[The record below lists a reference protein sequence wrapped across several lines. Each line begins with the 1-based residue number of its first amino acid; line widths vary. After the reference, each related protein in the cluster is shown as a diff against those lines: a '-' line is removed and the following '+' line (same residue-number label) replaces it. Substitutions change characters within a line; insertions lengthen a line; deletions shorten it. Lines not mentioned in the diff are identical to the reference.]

1 MDLLRTE
8 VENGFTE
15 LRGTGDALRTELLD
29 AIVDGLRDHRDEI
42 VTALTRERQSAEQAD
57 RDTRRLQRRLT
68 EAREEL
74 HRLQLRAAETAQ
86 PRPEPVD
93 PPDPTYLPVKET
105 PVPET
110 AHAEESSSPSPGIT
124 AEQAQQ
130 LIDLL
135 ARLTPA
141 EAVAPAPDRPAAD
154 APPVDAGGVADL
166 IPATLAWPAHVAT
179 LLKAAAVNTV
189 AIACNPHTWEF
200 LGKRVEGAE
209 HFDQQEAA
217 QRPRGAFQEDE
228 ADNLL
233 SGRSVIALLNALRTT
248 VYAGTGQ
255 DVETWALAV
264 TCYERIAE
272 VVNSTRPARDEHE
285 STRPRIVLDDLTAK
299 TPA

>member
-1 MDLLRTE
+1 
-8 VENGFTE
+8 
-15 LRGTGDALRTELLD
+15 
-29 AIVDGLRDHRDEI
+29 
-42 VTALTRERQSAEQAD
+42 
-57 RDTRRLQRRLT
+57 
-68 EAREEL
+68 
-74 HRLQLRAAETAQ
+74 
-86 PRPEPVD
+86 
-93 PPDPTYLPVKET
+93 
-105 PVPET
+105 
-110 AHAEESSSPSPGIT
+110 
-124 AEQAQQ
+124 
-130 LIDLL
+130 
-135 ARLTPA
+135 
-141 EAVAPAPDRPAAD
+141 
-154 APPVDAGGVADL
+154 AGGVADL

-200 LGKRVEGAE
+200 LGTRVEGAE

-217 QRPRGAFQEDE
+217 QRPRAAFQEDE
-228 ADNLL
+228 ADTVL